1 MELYILLKFSTLESN
16 LHINEKLYN
25 DLSEKFKKICFVNI
39 SKLRPFG
46 SFRNFQIK
54 EKIFKN
60 NKKFNFLQ
68 IENEKQFRKI
78 LNKKNI
84 VVINNFSYSFKDFY
98 LHFLVKKYSIFQI
111 IIQNIGFIPG
121 GESHAKK
128 KIFTKIKFFFNKTLP
143 HKLFSLFLILK
154 IFKPIDIRFISNKD
168 LFLKIKNST
177 RNKLQKKMGYL
188 QINQYKKTFLIN
200 SRSHDFFY
208 KNKDIKIND
217 KYITFIESH
226 IDHRDKVRDEG
237 KSSPYDKK
245 NYYKK
250 INILFN
256 KLSKIYKKKIIICV
270 HPKYSISEA
279 KKNFKKFKVVK
290 FKTRE
295 YITKSFMV
303 CFHDSSAILDA
314 FYLNKNV
321 LSIQS
326 KHLGKLY
333 AYRNNIYHKHIP
345 IFTINIDNEV
355 KISKSEIKNK
365 LNLAKKKYNQFK
377 EIFLVRDKH
386 QLGSNQIFNIVKRE
400 YSS

>member
-25 DLSEKFKKICFVNI
+25 DLSKKFKKICFVNV

-46 SFRNFQIK
+46 NFRNFKIK
-54 EKIFKN
+54 KNIIRN
-60 NKKFNFLQ
+60 NKKFKFLE

-78 LNKKNI
+78 LYKKDI
-84 VVINNFSYSFKDFY
+84 VVINNFSYSFKDYY
-98 LHFLVKKYSIFQI
+98 LHYLVKKYSLFQI

-121 GESHAKK
+121 GERHAKK
-128 KIFTKIKFFFNKTLP
+128 KIFTKIKFFFYKTLP
-143 HKLFSLFLILK
+143 HKLFSILLIFK
-154 IFKPIDIRFISNKD
+154 IFKPVDIRFISNKD
-168 LFLKIKNST
+168 LFLKIEKSK
-177 RNKLQKKMGYL
+177 RNKLQKKLTYL

-200 SRSHDFFY
+200 SRSHDIFY
-208 KNKDIKIND
+208 KNKDIKIKD

-237 KSSPYDKK
+237 KSSSYDKK

-250 INILFN
+250 INILFD
-256 KLSKIYKKKIIICV
+256 KLSKIFKKKIIICV

-295 YITKSFMV
+295 YITKSFIV

-314 FYLNKNV
+314 FYLNKNI

-345 IFTINIDNEV
+345 IFTINIDNEI
-355 KISKSEIKNK
+355 KLSKNLMIKK
-365 LNLAKKKYNQFK
+365 FNLAKKKYNQFQK
-377 EIFLVRDKH
+377 TFLVKNKNE
-386 QLGSNQIFNIVKRE
+386 LGSNQIFKIIKKRIF
-400 YSS
+400 